1 MVSAISNS
9 GLPVNRLIALMGGLR
24 ASTAGPATAGPAV
37 KPTDASSG
45 AAVGKSE
52 LTDEERR
59 QVEEFQ
65 KRDTEV
71 RQHEQAHKAAAGRF
85 ASGAPSFDFKTGPD
99 GKQYAVGGEVQI
111 DTSPIEGDP
120 EATVRKM
127 EQIQAAALAPSEPS
141 GQDRNVA
148 AQATRAKSEAEA
160 ELASQRTSGSD
171 GGPDSA
177 SGGLAAVSATSTPAA
192 TSEPPAASGGSAPDR
207 SAASSAELAG
217 LQSVLAA
224 QDAPPPGR
232 FIDVAA

>member
-24 ASTAGPATAGPAV
+24 APAAGSATDGPAV
-37 KPTDASSG
+37 KPTDASAG

-59 QVEEFQ
+59 QVEELQ

-127 EQIQAAALAPSEPS
+127 EQIQTAALAPSEPS
-141 GQDRNVA
+141 GQDRTVA
-148 AQATRAKSEAEA
+148 AQAAQARSEAEA
-160 ELASQRTSGSD
+160 ELASQRTN
-171 GGPDSA
+171 GPN
-177 SGGLAAVSATSTPAA
+177 
-192 TSEPPAASGGSAPDR
+192 GGSYPVSGR
-207 SAASSAELAG
+207 
-217 LQSVLAA
+217 LQSLLAA